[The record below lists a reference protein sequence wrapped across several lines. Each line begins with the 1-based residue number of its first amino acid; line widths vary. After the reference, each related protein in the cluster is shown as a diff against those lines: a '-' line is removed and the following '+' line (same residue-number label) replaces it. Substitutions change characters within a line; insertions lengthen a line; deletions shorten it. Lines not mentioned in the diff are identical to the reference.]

1 MLLEFGGV
9 TWQIIDQLI
18 NDDNELVELPQTRH
32 IHWASY
38 GAVRGKTVFG
48 CLLFAG
54 REVQG

>member
-48 CLLFAG
+48 CLLFAS
-54 REVQG
+54 REV